1 MPILRQSR
9 CTLHFRFV
17 ENQQHENF
25 VRNIPFAPD
34 SILVRRSE
42 SESRIVLRV
51 ALNDV
56 AFLILPKRTAVHL
69 TNRGNVI
76 GTFFSDL
83 NQHVNPFVSSLE
95 KLEGPL
101 KLINHKTENYH
112 GTSTNR
118 IETSP
123 LIHHCRMG
131 LRP

>member
-1 MPILRQSR
+1 VGRKSASVCPQGI
-9 CTLHFRFV
+9 
-17 ENQQHENF
+17 
-25 VRNIPFAPD
+25 D
-34 SILVRRSE
+34 
-42 SESRIVLRV
+42 
-51 ALNDV
+51 DV

-83 NQHVNPFVSSLE
+83 NQHVHSFVSPLE

-101 KLINHKTENYH
+101 KLLNHKTENYH

-123 LIHHCRMG
+123 LIYHCRMG
-131 LRP
+131 LCP